1 MFANLA
7 YPLFLAIALRLLWL
21 AKKTHT
27 GRHWLVA
34 APSLAILFHKQH
46 THTGSKAESRLN
58 FELLRPTGLVLYN
71 NKYTI
76 LYSSSLLDSYYTQ
89 PDSNR
94 AANLYITTKYMFSY
108 IINLKCSD
116 QYSKIIV
123 TIIVK
128 ESFVN
133 VNTVVVCLFTAR
145 VPQSHNNNNNNNKK
159 LQDFRALANEIS
171 VFLFLFWN

>member
-1 MFANLA
+1 MQKKRILA
-7 YPLFLAIALRLLWL
+7 GIGWWLPRLWQSFS
-21 AKKTHT
+21 T
-27 GRHWLVA
+27 
-34 APSLAILFHKQH
+34 SS

-145 VPQSHNNNNNNNKK
+145 VPQSHNNNNNNKK
-159 LQDFRALANEIS
+159 LQDFRALANENS
-171 VFLFLFWN
+171 VFLFVFWNPCHISRYNRFQER

>member
-1 MFANLA
+1 
-7 YPLFLAIALRLLWL
+7 
-21 AKKTHT
+21 
-27 GRHWLVA
+27 
-34 APSLAILFHKQH
+34 
-46 THTGSKAESRLN
+46 
-58 FELLRPTGLVLYN
+58 
-71 NKYTI
+71 
-76 LYSSSLLDSYYTQ
+76 
-89 PDSNR
+89 
-94 AANLYITTKYMFSY
+94 MFSY

-145 VPQSHNNNNNNNKK
+145 VPQSHNNNNNNKK

-171 VFLFLFWN
+171 VFLFVFWN

>member
-1 MFANLA
+1 MACKKNAYWPALA
-7 YPLFLAIALRLLWL
+7 GGSPVSGNPFPS
-21 AKKTHT
+21 T
-27 GRHWLVA
+27 G
-34 APSLAILFHKQH
+34 
-46 THTGSKAESRLN
+46 KAESRLN

-145 VPQSHNNNNNNNKK
+145 VPQSHNNNNNNKK
-159 LQDFRALANEIS
+159 LQDLKLSFFVCLLES
-171 VFLFLFWN
+171 MPYK